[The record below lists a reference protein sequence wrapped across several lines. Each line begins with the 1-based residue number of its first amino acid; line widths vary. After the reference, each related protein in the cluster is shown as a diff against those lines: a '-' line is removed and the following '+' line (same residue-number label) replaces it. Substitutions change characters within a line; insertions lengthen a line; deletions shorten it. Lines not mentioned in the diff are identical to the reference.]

1 MYLGHGPGIFTMV
14 VAWEA
19 LERKE
24 KTLLDSR
31 VEPLWT
37 LDAVIAIM
45 QQRRENGREA
55 LLCTKLLSE

>member
-1 MYLGHGPGIFTMV
+1 MAPGIFTMV

-37 LDAVIAIM
+37 LDAVIAM
-45 QQRRENGREA
+45 QQSEMAERA
-55 LLCTKLLSE
+55 LLCRRTRLLSEQS